1 MVKTYYSTGQGCRKE
16 FFSGTESRN
25 YFAACHS
32 KMKTEVE
39 KMSDAEI
46 VACDFEEWEAY
57 LSNKYSIA
65 PIVIFETSIEKTLS
79 ETKVKRANMFRGYP
93 YEKEY
98 FEIDGVRVTF
108 KIPFD
113 GDPCLFEIQPST
125 CILSRFATQ
134 SFVNPHDKDC
144 GSFTLDF
151 EYTKQELQGKGEAMA
166 EYVQKQFE
174 NEFAS
179 YRTMIGY
186 VNAEVVSYNNG
197 LATLAK
203 RLLEERK
210 KKADSFF
217 FISNALQI
225 PLTVSKNA
233 PNTKPIQLKRIVRQ
247 PSVKPS
253 VRLTTP
259 EPYISDSDYEN
270 INNIILMCGTTMEK
284 TARTYFANTEEELRD
299 NLLAALNTHYEA
311 ATGET
316 FRKIG
321 KTDIHIEFENK
332 AAFIGECKIW
342 HGESKF
348 KGAIQQVINY
358 STWRDL
364 KVSVIIFNK
373 ENQSFPAI
381 LSQIKSWVDVNT
393 TTYIQPQANTWKCKY
408 HRQDMN
414 VDIQLTILAFDLYVD
429 KSQFK
434 DMRYEK

>member
-1 MVKTYYSTGQGCRKE
+1 MYYRTGSGYSKE
-16 FFSGTESRN
+16 FFSGTDARN
-25 YFAACHS
+25 YFASFHS

-39 KMSDAEI
+39 QMSDAEI
-46 VACDFEEWEAY
+46 VSCNFDEWIVY
-57 LSNKYSIA
+57 LITKYSIT
-65 PIVIFETSIEKTLS
+65 PISIFETNIEKTLA
-79 ETKVKRANMFRGYP
+79 ETKVKRANPFRGHP
-93 YEKEY
+93 YERDF

-113 GDPCLFEIQPST
+113 GEPDLFDLQPSSR
-125 CILSRFATQ
+125 ILSRFATQ
-134 SFVNPHDKDC
+134 SFVSPHDEEC

-151 EYTKQELQGKGEAMA
+151 EYTKQELQDKGEAMA
-166 EYVQKQFE
+166 EYVQNQFE
-174 NEFAS
+174 REFES
-179 YRTMIGY
+179 YKKMIGY
-186 VNAEVVSYNNG
+186 VNAEVVSYNNN
-197 LATLAK
+197 LTTAAL

-210 KKADSFF
+210 KKADSFSA
-217 FISNALQI
+217 ISTALQI

-247 PSVKPS
+247 PSVKPT
-253 VRLTTP
+253 VAPATP
-259 EPYISDSDYEN
+259 EPCISDADYEN
-270 INNIILMCGTTMEK
+270 INNIITMCGTAMEK

-299 NLLAALNTHYEA
+299 HLLATLNTHYEA
-311 ATGET
+311 VTGET

-342 HGESKF
+342 HGERMFQS
-348 KGAIQQVINY
+348 AIQQVINY

-373 ENQSFPAI
+373 ENQSFQGV
-381 LSQIKSWVDVNT
+381 LSKIKNWVDTNAVS
-393 TTYIQPQANTWKCKY
+393 YIQPQANVWKCKY

-414 VDIQLTILAFDLYVD
+414 VDIELTVLAFDLYVD

-434 DMRYEK
+434 DSRYEN